1 MLIACKFEEIYPPTV
16 GEFAY
21 ITADTYTTERI
32 LKMEKT
38 IMKQLKTIMSQL
50 DYQIYK
56 PSPIV
61 FLQRYS
67 MSTNR
72 RVYNLAKYILDLSL
86 MEPANS
92 CLLSSK
98 KAGAAILNPDEPPHK
113 L

>member
-1 MLIACKFEEIYPPTV
+1 
-16 GEFAY
+16 
-21 ITADTYTTERI
+21 
-32 LKMEKT
+32 MEKT
-38 IMKQLKTIMSQL
+38 IMKQLKTLMSQL

-98 KAGAAILNPDEPPHK
+98 KAGAALFLAAAILNPDEPPHK
-113 L
+113 LWCASLVPTANTTLTNCRRQRSN